1 MKKHFMGLSLLAL
14 AVAPAVHAQE
24 APAPAGCLAAAQA
37 EQLISTLR
45 QRNEQLREMSEK
57 MRAMEAEVAAARS
70 STGQIEASRRAISIA
85 AEKNRELRE
94 LGDAIIADYEKM
106 GLGKRMAATEP
117 LTGLYRVRLEN
128 KLQEFSD
135 QVAALGFYPER
146 DAVPDAAPAPAPA
159 APNP

>member
-1 MKKHFMGLSLLAL
+1 MKKHIIGLSLLAL
-14 AVAPAVHAQE
+14 AFAPAAHAQ
-24 APAPAGCLAAAQA
+24 ASSASAGCIVAEQA
-37 EQLISTLR
+37 EQLIATLK
-45 QRNEQLREMSEK
+45 QRNDQLREMSEK

-70 STGQIEASRRAISIA
+70 ATGQIEASRKAIAIA
-85 AEKNRELRE
+85 ADKNRELRE
-94 LGDAIIADYEKM
+94 LGDAIIADYENM

-146 DAVPDAAPAPAPA
+146 DAVPAAPAPATP
-159 APNP
+159 

>member
-1 MKKHFMGLSLLAL
+1 MKKHIIGLSLLAL
-14 AVAPAVHAQE
+14 VLAPAARAQDN
-24 APAPAGCLAAAQA
+24 AAAGGCIVA
-37 EQLISTLR
+37 EQAQQLIDTLK
-45 QRNEQLREMSEK
+45 QRNDQLRDMSEK

-70 STGQIEASRRAISIA
+70 AAGQIEASRKAIVIA
-85 AEKNRELRE
+85 ADKNRELRE

-106 GLGKRMAATEP
+106 GLGKKVAAGEP

-146 DAVPDAAPAPAPA
+146 DAVPATGPAPSTP
-159 APNP
+159 

>member
-1 MKKHFMGLSLLAL
+1 MKKHIIGLSLAAL
-14 AVAPAVHAQE
+14 VFAPAAYAQE
-24 APAPAGCLAAAQA
+24 GSAPGCIVPAQA
-37 EQLISTLR
+37 EQLIATLK
-45 QRNEQLREMSEK
+45 QRNDQLRDMSEK

-70 STGQIEASRRAISIA
+70 ATGQIEASRKAIAIA

-94 LGDAIIADYEKM
+94 LGDAIIADYEKLD
-106 GLGKRMAATEP
+106 LGKKMAASEP

-146 DAVPDAAPAPAPA
+146 DAVPAAPAPTTP
-159 APNP
+159 

>member
-1 MKKHFMGLSLLAL
+1 MKKHIIGLSLLAL
-14 AVAPAVHAQE
+14 AFAPAARAQ
-24 APAPAGCLAAAQA
+24 ASSASAGCIVAEQA
-37 EQLISTLR
+37 EQLIATLK
-45 QRNEQLREMSEK
+45 QRNDQLREMSEK

-70 STGQIEASRRAISIA
+70 ATGQIEASRKAISIA
-85 AEKNRELRE
+85 ADKNRELRE
-94 LGDAIIADYEKM
+94 LGDAIIADYENM

-146 DAVPDAAPAPAPA
+146 DAVPVAPAPATP
-159 APNP
+159 

>member
-1 MKKHFMGLSLLAL
+1 MKKPIIGLSLVALAL
-14 AVAPAVHAQE
+14 APAAHAQE
-24 APAPAGCLAAAQA
+24 NAAAGGCIVA
-37 EQLISTLR
+37 EQAQQLIATLK
-45 QRNEQLREMSEK
+45 QRNDQLREMSEK

-70 STGQIEASRRAISIA
+70 ATGQLDASRKAIAIA

-106 GLGKRMAATEP
+106 DLGKKMAATEP

-146 DAVPDAAPAPAPA
+146 DAVPGAAPTPTTP
-159 APNP
+159 

>member
-1 MKKHFMGLSLLAL
+1 MMKKHIIGLSLLAL
-14 AVAPAVHAQE
+14 AAAPAAHAQE
-24 APAPAGCLAAAQA
+24 GAAAAGCIVPEQAQ
-37 EQLISTLR
+37 QLIATLK
-45 QRNEQLREMSEK
+45 QRNDQLREMSEK

-70 STGQIEASRRAISIA
+70 ATGQIEAK
-85 AEKNRELRE
+85 KNRELRE

-106 GLGKRMAATEP
+106 DLGKKMAATEP

-146 DAVPDAAPAPAPA
+146 DAVPGAAPTPTTP
-159 APNP
+159 

>member
-1 MKKHFMGLSLLAL
+1 MLKKHIIGLSLLAL
-14 AVAPAVHAQE
+14 AFAPVARAQGN
-24 APAPAGCLAAAQA
+24 APPGRCIVA
-37 EQLISTLR
+37 EQAQQLIDTLK
-45 QRNEQLREMSEK
+45 QRNDQLRDMSEK

-70 STGQIEASRRAISIA
+70 ATGQIEASRKAIVIA
-85 AEKNRELRE
+85 ADKNRELRE

-106 GLGKRMAATEP
+106 GLGKKMAATEP

-146 DAVPDAAPAPAPA
+146 DAVPAVEPAPA
-159 APNP
+159 NP

>member
-1 MKKHFMGLSLLAL
+1 MMKKHIIGLSLLAL
-14 AVAPAVHAQE
+14 AIAPAARALE
-24 APAPAGCLAAAQA
+24 GSGPAGCIAPAQA
-37 EQLISTLR
+37 EQLIATLK
-45 QRNEQLREMSEK
+45 QRNDQLREMSEK

-70 STGQIEASRRAISIA
+70 ATGQIEASRKAIAIA
-85 AEKNRELRE
+85 AQKNRELRE

-106 GLGKRMAATEP
+106 GLGKKVAAAEP

-146 DAVPDAAPAPAPA
+146 DAVPDAPAPATP
-159 APNP
+159 